1 MVRDSSVD
9 AFMTVGPLDS
19 KLTIDAILATARQ
32 RGEPTFLPID
42 VSEAIAAHH
51 PLYESEEIPG
61 SAFTSSPARPDDT
74 VETVGVNHL
83 LVAPKSYPK
92 PRLLP

>member
-1 MVRDSSVD
+1 VTQFAHDQVSEMVRDSSVD

-51 PLYESEEIPG
+51 PLYESEEIPAAPSLPRPPVPTTRWRL
-61 SAFTSSPARPDDT
+61 SA
-74 VETVGVNHL
+74 
-83 LVAPKSYPK
+83 
-92 PRLLP
+92 